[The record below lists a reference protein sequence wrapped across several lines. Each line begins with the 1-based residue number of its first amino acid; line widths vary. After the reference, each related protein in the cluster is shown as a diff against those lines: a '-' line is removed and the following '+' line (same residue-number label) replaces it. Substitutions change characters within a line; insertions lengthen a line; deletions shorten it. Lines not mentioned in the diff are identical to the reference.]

1 MIPTP
6 VVQDRAAEL
15 NEQIRA
21 LVLAGG
27 AGSDE
32 YQRLLREWLRATV
45 VPAA

>member
-6 VVQDRAAEL
+6 AEDRAAEL
-15 NEQIRA
+15 DERIRV
-21 LVLAGG
+21 LVAVGQ

-32 YQRLLREWLRATV
+32 YQALLREWLRATV